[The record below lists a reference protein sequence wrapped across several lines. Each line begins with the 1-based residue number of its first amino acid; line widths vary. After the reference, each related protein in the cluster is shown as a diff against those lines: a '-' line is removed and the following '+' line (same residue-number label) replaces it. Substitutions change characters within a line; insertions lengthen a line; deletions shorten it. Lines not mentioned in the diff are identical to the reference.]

1 MAETAPAGRG
11 LRYAL
16 HGALLAA
23 ALVYPFVFRQPFPQ
37 DLAIKVFLFGGLA
50 SAWNILGGFTGQ
62 VSLGNA
68 IFFGVGAYAAAVVQ
82 TQWGWTPWSGMLL
95 GMGSAIGIGVLIG
108 YPCFRLK
115 GHYFAMA
122 TLAIG
127 EVISILFM
135 NWPWMGASIG
145 VYIPLRDDTWKYFQ
159 FGTTKLPY
167 YYVTLAFLA
176 ATVALS
182 ALIRRSRSGYYFR
195 AIREDQDAARSLGVP
210 ARGYKLAAMGISA
223 ALTSL
228 GGSLYAQYVL
238 FIDPHSVFPM
248 MLSIQ
253 VVLIAILGGVGTIW
267 GPVVGAMVL
276 IPLSEFTRIYIGG
289 TGSGLDLIAYGLLI
303 VVLSVIQPRG
313 VLGFFR
319 RRGAA

>member
-1 MAETAPAGRG
+1 VAAISWQGRG
-11 LRYAL
+11 SRYSLYAAL
-16 HGALLAA
+16 FAV

-50 SAWNILGGFTGQ
+50 SAWNVLGGFTGQ

-68 IFFGVGAYAAAVVQ
+68 IFFGMGAYAAAVVQ
-82 TQWGWTPWSGMLL
+82 THWGWTPWAGVLL
-95 GMGSAIGIGVLIG
+95 GMAAAVGVGVLIG

-122 TLAIG
+122 TLVIG
-127 EVISILFM
+127 EVISTLFM
-135 NWPWMGASIG
+135 NWQWVGGAIG
-145 VYIPLRDDTWKYFQ
+145 VYIPIRDDTWKYFQ

-167 YYVTLAFLA
+167 YYVTLAFLVS
-176 ATVALS
+176 TVVLS
-182 ALIRRSRSGYYFR
+182 AALLRSRMGYYFR

-210 ARGYKLAAMGISA
+210 ARRYKLAAMGISA
-223 ALTSL
+223 ALTSA

-253 VVLIAILGGVGTIW
+253 VVLIAILGGVGTLW
-267 GPVVGAMVL
+267 GAVVGAMVL

-303 VVLSVIQPRG
+303 VVISVIQPRG
-313 VLGFFR
+313 ILGFLR
-319 RRGAA
+319 KAGAA

>member
-1 MAETAPAGRG
+1 VAPFAWQGRG
-11 LRYAL
+11 FRYSL
-16 HGALLAA
+16 YGALFAV

-37 DLAIKVFLFGGLA
+37 DLAIKIFLFGGLA
-50 SAWNILGGFTGQ
+50 SAWNVLGGFTGQ

-68 IFFGVGAYAAAVVQ
+68 IFFGVGAYADAVVQ
-82 TQWGWTPWSGMLL
+82 THWGWTPWAGALL
-95 GMGSAIGIGVLIG
+95 GMAAAVGIGVLIG

-122 TLAIG
+122 TLVIG
-127 EVISILFM
+127 EVISTLFM
-135 NWPWMGASIG
+135 NWHWVGGAIG
-145 VYIPLRDDTWKYFQ
+145 VYIPIRDDTWKYYQ

-167 YYVTLAFLA
+167 YYVMLAFLVS
-176 ATVALS
+176 TVVLS
-182 ALIRRSRSGYYFR
+182 AALLRSRMGYYFR

-210 ARGYKLAAMGISA
+210 ARRYKLAAMGISA
-223 ALTSL
+223 ALTSV

-238 FIDPHSVFPM
+238 FIDPNSVFPM

-253 VVLIAILGGVGTIW
+253 VVLIAILGGVGTLW
-267 GPVVGAMVL
+267 GAVLGAMIL

-303 VVLSVIQPRG
+303 VIISVIQPRG
-313 VLGFFR
+313 ILGFLR
-319 RRGAA
+319 NVGAA

>member
-1 MAETAPAGRG
+1 MARD
-11 LRYAL
+11 LRRAAF

-23 ALVYPFVFRQPFPQ
+23 AAAYPFLFTRPFPQ

-50 SAWNILGGFTGQ
+50 SAWNVLGGYTGQ

-68 IFFGVGAYAAAVVQ
+68 IFFGIGAYGAAVVQ
-82 TQWGWTPWSGMLL
+82 TQWGWTPWAGMAA
-95 GMGSAIGIGVLIG
+95 GAAAAVLVGLFIG

-127 EVISILFM
+127 EVVAILVT
-135 NWPWMGASIG
+135 NWSWVGGAIG
-145 VYIPLRDDTWKYFQ
+145 LYIPIREDTWAYFQ
-159 FGTTKLPY
+159 FGRTKLPY
-167 YYVTLAFLA
+167 YYVMLAYLVLA
-176 ATVALS
+176 VSVPAL
-182 ALIRRSRSGYYFR
+182 LLRRRIGYCFR
-195 AIREDQDAARSLGVP
+195 AIKEDQDAARALGVD
-210 ARGYKLAAMGISA
+210 ARNYKLAAMGISA
-223 ALTSL
+223 AITSA

-253 VVLIAILGGVGTIW
+253 VVLTAILGGVGTVW
-267 GPVVGAMVL
+267 GPVVGALIL

-303 VVLSVIQPRG
+303 IAISVLQPRG

-319 RRGAA
+319 RTP

>member
-1 MAETAPAGRG
+1 MFPHRMRHWAFAVP
-11 LRYAL
+11 LS
-16 HGALLAA
+16 LAV
-23 ALVYPFVFRQPFPQ
+23 VYPLVFKNPFPQ
-37 DLAIKVFLFGGLA
+37 DLAVKVFLFGGLA

-68 IFFGVGAYAAAVVQ
+68 IFFGIGAYATAVVQ
-82 TQWGWTPWSGMLL
+82 TQWQLTPWSGMAL
-95 GMGSAIGIGVLIG
+95 GMTTALLVGLFIG

-127 EVISILFM
+127 EVVAILVT
-135 NWPWMGASIG
+135 NWTWVGGAIG
-145 VYIPLRDDTWKYFQ
+145 LYIPIRDDTWKYFQ

-167 YYVTLAFLA
+167 YYVMLAFLV
-176 ATVALS
+176 ATVSLS
-182 ALIRRSRSGYYFR
+182 SLLLRSRVGYYFR
-195 AIREDQDAARSLGVP
+195 AIKEDQDAARSLGVN

-223 ALTSL
+223 AITAA

-253 VVLIAILGGVGTIW
+253 VVLMAILGGVGMLW
-267 GPVVGAMVL
+267 GPVVGAMLL

-303 VVLSVIQPRG
+303 IIVSVVQPRG
-313 VLGFFR
+313 ILGFFR
-319 RRGAA
+319 KRKAA

>member
-1 MAETAPAGRG
+1 MAATAWGGRG
-11 LRYAL
+11 FRCSLY
-16 HGALLAA
+16 GALFAA
-23 ALVYPFVFRQPFPQ
+23 ALVYPFFFRQSFPQ
-37 DLAIKVFLFGGLA
+37 DLAIKIFLFGGLA
-50 SAWNILGGFTGQ
+50 SAWNVLGGFTGQ

-82 TQWGWTPWSGMLL
+82 THWGWTPWAGVLL
-95 GMGSAIGIGVLIG
+95 GMAAAVGIGVLIG

-122 TLAIG
+122 TLVIG
-127 EVISILFM
+127 EVFSTLFM
-135 NWPWMGASIG
+135 NWKWVGGAIG
-145 VYIPLRDDTWKYFQ
+145 VYIPIRDDTWKYYQ

-176 ATVALS
+176 SALLLS
-182 ALIRRSRSGYYFR
+182 AALLRSRMGYYFR

-210 ARGYKLAAMGISA
+210 ARRYKLAAMGISA
-223 ALTSL
+223 ALTSV

-238 FIDPHSVFPM
+238 FIDPNSVFPM

-253 VVLIAILGGVGTIW
+253 VVLIAILGGVGTLW
-267 GPVVGAMVL
+267 GSVVGAMIL

-319 RRGAA
+319 KAGAA

>member
-1 MAETAPAGRG
+1 MVPHRMRHWAFAVP
-11 LRYAL
+11 LS
-16 HGALLAA
+16 LAV
-23 ALVYPFVFRQPFPQ
+23 VYPLVFKNPFPQ
-37 DLAIKVFLFGGLA
+37 DLAVKVFLFGGLA

-68 IFFGVGAYAAAVVQ
+68 IFFGIGAYATAVVQ
-82 TQWGWTPWSGMLL
+82 TQWQLTPWSGMAL
-95 GMGSAIGIGVLIG
+95 GMTTALLVGLFIG

-127 EVISILFM
+127 EVVAILVT
-135 NWPWMGASIG
+135 NWTWVGGAIG
-145 VYIPLRDDTWKYFQ
+145 LYIPIRDDTWKYFQ
-159 FGTTKLPY
+159 FGTSKLPY
-167 YYVTLAFLA
+167 YYVMLAFLV
-176 ATVALS
+176 ATVSLS
-182 ALIRRSRSGYYFR
+182 SLLLRSRMGYYFR
-195 AIREDQDAARSLGVP
+195 AIKEDQDAARSLGVN

-223 ALTSL
+223 AITAA

-253 VVLIAILGGVGTIW
+253 VVLMAILGGVGMLW
-267 GPVVGAMVL
+267 GPVVGAMLL

-303 VVLSVIQPRG
+303 IIVSVVQPRG
-313 VLGFFR
+313 ILGFFR
-319 RRGAA
+319 KRKAA

>member
-1 MAETAPAGRG
+1 MAPIAWQGRG
-11 LRYAL
+11 FRYPL
-16 HGALLAA
+16 YGALFAVALA
-23 ALVYPFVFRQPFPQ
+23 YPFVFRQPFPQ

-50 SAWNILGGFTGQ
+50 SAWNVLGGFTGQ

-68 IFFGVGAYAAAVVQ
+68 IFFGVGAYADAVVQ
-82 TQWGWTPWSGMLL
+82 THWGWTPWAGALL
-95 GMGSAIGIGVLIG
+95 GMAAAVGIGVLIG

-122 TLAIG
+122 TLVIG
-127 EVISILFM
+127 EVISTLFM
-135 NWPWMGASIG
+135 NWQWVGGAIG
-145 VYIPLRDDTWKYFQ
+145 VYIPIRDDTWKYYQ

-167 YYVTLAFLA
+167 YYVTLAFLVS
-176 ATVALS
+176 TVVLS
-182 ALIRRSRSGYYFR
+182 AALLRSRMGYYFR

-210 ARGYKLAAMGISA
+210 ARRYKLAAMGISA
-223 ALTSL
+223 ALTSV

-238 FIDPHSVFPM
+238 FIDPNSVFPM

-253 VVLIAILGGVGTIW
+253 VVLIAILGGVGTLW
-267 GPVVGAMVL
+267 GAVLGAVVL

-303 VVLSVIQPRG
+303 VVISVIQPRG
-313 VLGFFR
+313 ILGFLR
-319 RRGAA
+319 KVGAA

>member
-1 MAETAPAGRG
+1 MAPIAWQGRG
-11 LRYAL
+11 FRYSL
-16 HGALLAA
+16 NGALFVV

-50 SAWNILGGFTGQ
+50 SAWNVLGGFTGQ

-68 IFFGVGAYAAAVVQ
+68 IFFGVGAYADAVVQ
-82 TQWGWTPWSGMLL
+82 THWGWTPWAGMLL
-95 GMGSAIGIGVLIG
+95 GMGAAVGIGVLIG

-122 TLAIG
+122 TLVIG
-127 EVISILFM
+127 EVISTLFM
-135 NWPWMGASIG
+135 NWQWVGGAIG
-145 VYIPLRDDTWKYFQ
+145 VYIPIRDDTWEYFQ
-159 FGTTKLPY
+159 FGRTKLPY
-167 YYVTLAFLA
+167 YYVALAFLI
-176 ATVALS
+176 ATIVLS
-182 ALIRRSRSGYYFR
+182 AALLRSRMGYYFR

-210 ARGYKLAAMGISA
+210 ARRYKLAAMGISA
-223 ALTSL
+223 ALTSV

-238 FIDPHSVFPM
+238 FIDPNSVFPM

-253 VVLIAILGGVGTIW
+253 VVLIAILGGVGTLW
-267 GPVVGAMVL
+267 GAVLGAVVL

-303 VVLSVIQPRG
+303 VVISVIQPRG
-313 VLGFFR
+313 ILGFLR
-319 RRGAA
+319 KVGAA

>member
-1 MAETAPAGRG
+1 MAAIAWRGRG
-11 LRYAL
+11 FRYAL
-16 HGALLAA
+16 HGALFAVALA
-23 ALVYPFVFRQPFPQ
+23 YPFVFRQPFPQ

-50 SAWNILGGFTGQ
+50 SAWNVLGGFTGQ

-68 IFFGVGAYAAAVVQ
+68 IFFGVGAYADAVVQ
-82 TQWGWTPWSGMLL
+82 THWGWTPWAGVLL
-95 GMGSAIGIGVLIG
+95 GMAAAVGIGVLIG

-122 TLAIG
+122 TLVIG
-127 EVISILFM
+127 EVISTLFM
-135 NWPWMGASIG
+135 NWQWVGGAIG
-145 VYIPLRDDTWKYFQ
+145 VYIPIRDDTWKYYQ

-167 YYVTLAFLA
+167 YYVTLAFLVS
-176 ATVALS
+176 TIVLS
-182 ALIRRSRSGYYFR
+182 AALLRSRMGYYFR

-210 ARGYKLAAMGISA
+210 ARRYKLSAMGISA
-223 ALTSL
+223 ALTSV

-238 FIDPHSVFPM
+238 FIDPNSVFPM

-253 VVLIAILGGVGTIW
+253 VVLIAILGGVGTLW
-267 GPVVGAMVL
+267 GAVLGAMVL

-303 VVLSVIQPRG
+303 VVISVIQPRG
-313 VLGFFR
+313 ILGFLR
-319 RRGAA
+319 KVGAA

>member
-1 MAETAPAGRG
+1 MAASGTSRSRIVLYG
-11 LRYAL
+11 
-16 HGALLAA
+16 LLAA
-23 ALVYPFVFRQPFPQ
+23 LALAYPALFRQPFPR

-50 SAWNILGGFTGQ
+50 VAWNILGGFTGQ

-68 IFFGVGAYAAAVVQ
+68 IFFGTGAYAAAAVQ
-82 TQWGWTPWSGMLL
+82 IQWGWTPWAGMLL
-95 GMGSAIGIGVLIG
+95 GMAAAFAIALLVG

-122 TLAIG
+122 TLTIG
-127 EVISILFM
+127 EVVSVLVT
-135 NWPWMGASIG
+135 NWNWVGGAVG
-145 VYIPLRDDTWKYFQ
+145 LYIPIRDDTWTYFQ

-167 YYVTLAFLA
+167 YFAMLLFLVLTLAISRGI
-176 ATVALS
+176 LS
-182 ALIRRSRSGYYFR
+182 SRPGFYFR
-195 AIREDQDAARSLGVP
+195 AIREDQEAARALGVP
-210 ARGYKLAAMGISA
+210 ARNYKLAAIGISA

-238 FIDPHSVFPM
+238 FIDPQSVFPM

-253 VVLIAILGGVGTIW
+253 VVLIAILGGVGTLW
-267 GPVVGAMVL
+267 GPVVGALLL

-289 TGSGLDLIAYGLLI
+289 TGSGLDLIAYGFLI
-303 VVLSVIQPRG
+303 ILFSVVQPRG

-319 RRGAA
+319 MGSRA